1 MIYFATTDNFI
12 KFLNNLNVLKAQL
25 QRLSRK
31 TFNVVF
37 NVLMMKSISL
47 QRISMT
53 SAEVYIFL
61 KNGYQLPPKAA
72 LCTNTSGYTRVLKL
86 YHDQSHV

>member
-1 MIYFATTDNFI
+1 MHLSLRCERSNNDLFCDNRQLY
-12 KFLNNLNVLKAQL
+12 KNLNNLNVLKAQL

-53 SAEVYIFL
+53 SAEVYILL
-61 KNGYQLPPKAA
+61 KNGY
-72 LCTNTSGYTRVLKL
+72 
-86 YHDQSHV
+86 

>member
-1 MIYFATTDNFI
+1 MHLSRRCERSNNDLFCDNRQLY
-12 KFLNNLNVLKAQL
+12 KNLNNLNVLKAQL

-37 NVLMMKSISL
+37 AVLMMKSISL

-53 SAEVYIFL
+53 SAEVYILL
-61 KNGYQLPPKAA
+61 KNGY
-72 LCTNTSGYTRVLKL
+72 
-86 YHDQSHV
+86 

>member
-1 MIYFATTDNFI
+1 MHLSRRCERSNNDLFCDNRQLY
-12 KFLNNLNVLKAQL
+12 KNLNNLNVLKAQL

-37 NVLMMKSISL
+37 TVLMMKSISL

-53 SAEVYIFL
+53 SAEVYILL
-61 KNGYQLPPKAA
+61 KNGY
-72 LCTNTSGYTRVLKL
+72 
-86 YHDQSHV
+86 